1 MAGDKLEEKE
11 MRGELLAHLDGLREG
26 MPLAFWR
33 LAEIFQY
40 QVFEICKEPSEKEE
54 AGRQNYLI
62 PYMMNDA
69 IEDYLILENCRI
81 VGEAATEEQMGELEL
96 SARISGEEG
105 NYVLVVRQRSLSY
118 GEENVFTLYFETLRE
133 CRTCYQYHAI
143 GHFWMEGQEQWR
155 RLVYMAGTIYDKFA
169 YVGEEVCTEGELML
183 LRLAEFA
190 PFRNWSPVRE
200 SLEEK
205 YPATYEGIDC
215 MEQFALRA
223 EDKAYLRLLWLYRR
237 VPSRFLERCLTKAL
251 RSPKR
256 ERLYETILWAIEAES
271 GTYEKRDYGAVFQ
284 KEIEEKRKRA
294 EEKLIQSGFVGTY
307 PDYQNGEFTVTVVEE
322 HPFTVMEWEHFQF
335 RIYYMVSQVKRKG
348 ISGRRKENSLRQK
361 KEGEGD
367 GCDWL
372 RNQGFFHGKGRK
384 SWIFTED
391 GENVADRIRKKR

>member
-1 MAGDKLEEKE
+1 MSE
-11 MRGELLAHLDGLREG
+11 ELLAHFDGLQEG

-215 MEQFALRA
+215 MEQFALR
-223 EDKAYLRLLWLYRR
+223 
-237 VPSRFLERCLTKAL
+237 T
-251 RSPKR
+251 
-256 ERLYETILWAIEAES
+256 
-271 GTYEKRDYGAVFQ
+271 
-284 KEIEEKRKRA
+284 
-294 EEKLIQSGFVGTY
+294 EEKLLQSGFVGTY

-322 HPFTVMEWEHFQF
+322 HPFTVMEWEHFRF
-335 RIYYMVSQVKRKG
+335 RIYYMVSQVKERAYQEEEKRTASARKRRAKEMAVTG
-348 ISGRRKENSLRQK
+348 SGTRDFFMEREEKARFLQK
-361 KEGEGD
+361 MEKMLQTESAK
-367 GCDWL
+367 
-372 RNQGFFHGKGRK
+372 RGKIK
-384 SWIFTED
+384 
-391 GENVADRIRKKR
+391 

>member
-1 MAGDKLEEKE
+1 MSE
-11 MRGELLAHLDGLREG
+11 ELLAHFDGLQEG

-215 MEQFALRA
+215 MEQFALR
-223 EDKAYLRLLWLYRR
+223 
-237 VPSRFLERCLTKAL
+237 T
-251 RSPKR
+251 
-256 ERLYETILWAIEAES
+256 
-271 GTYEKRDYGAVFQ
+271 
-284 KEIEEKRKRA
+284 
-294 EEKLIQSGFVGTY
+294 EEKLLQSGFVGTY

-322 HPFTVMEWEHFQF
+322 HPFTVMEWEHFRF